1 MRRRR
6 GIAAAPARS
15 ASEAADA
22 ISELLR
28 TTLTR
33 GDKVDPAEVESALG
47 AARPALLG
55 LIAGGHLDDEP
66 LVLVAPPVHLSV
78 RTVSGD
84 DALTLADTG
93 DVPGGAGID
102 EWTIHLPPTDPL
114 AEVVRAAAAASRRL
128 SAEPAPE
135 QAESKA
141 AGGILDDAALR
152 SRLLGS

>member
-1 MRRRR
+1 MRRHREV
-6 GIAAAPARS
+6 AAAPARS
-15 ASEAADA
+15 AGEAAESIA
-22 ISELLR
+22 ELLR
-28 TTLTR
+28 STLTR
-33 GDKVDPAEVESALG
+33 SDKVDPAEVEKALG

-78 RTVSGD
+78 STVSGD
-84 DALTLADTG
+84 DALTLADMA

-102 EWTIHLPPTDPL
+102 EWTIHLPPADPL
-114 AEVVRAAAAASRRL
+114 GEVVRAATGASTRL

-135 QAESKA
+135 VVETKA
-141 AGGILDDAALR
+141 AGGILDETALR